1 MSFDYGLG
9 GVNCRCSN
17 ITENYKVEDL
27 VNAYNQISFDATKD
41 ELNGAVLGAEIA
53 NLEFAIDKA
62 IDAGDRYT
70 FLALSGQ
77 LKELLAKVGEADE
90 V

>member
-1 MSFDYGLG
+1 MSKDIMHI
-9 GVNCRCSN
+9 GVNCRCSI
-17 ITENYKVEDL
+17 ITENFKVSDL
-27 VNAYNQISFDATKD
+27 VVAYNQISFDATED
-41 ELNGAVLGAEIA
+41 EIDGAVLGAEIA

-62 IDAGDRYT
+62 IDAGDRYA

-77 LKELLAKVGEADE
+77 LKELLAKVGEEDE